1 VRRGGQA
8 AVQPARRVPAGQ
20 RDTKGPTLGDGFTGD
35 FRHTVGGALA
45 QSGSI
50 GMNMKSLIH
59 EAMVVGGAAG
69 AAQALCYMLYTRCN
83 PATSHNHNRNEMLGE
98 INHVHS

>member
-1 VRRGGQA
+1 
-8 AVQPARRVPAGQ
+8 
-20 RDTKGPTLGDGFTGD
+20 
-35 FRHTVGGALA
+35 
-45 QSGSI
+45 
-50 GMNMKSLIH
+50 MNMKSLIH